1 MRLLMM
7 TEKNIL
13 PKVNILLKG
22 YYSLGDASGHACS
35 TVTLIEDRDLRVVS
49 DPGALAEPGLLL
61 RELDKRHLSAADID
75 VVFITHSHMDHL
87 RNIGL
92 FPGAKLLDY
101 WGWWQGD
108 VWSSPT
114 GIINDNI
121 KVIETPGHSH
131 DSVSLLVNTAAGIV
145 AICGD
150 VFWDSTFPE
159 RPEDDPFASDTALL
173 TKSRKILLETAD
185 TIIPGHGDIFEVQDW
200 LKFKGEVV

>member
-1 MRLLMM
+1 ML
-7 TEKNIL
+7 T
-13 PKVNILLKG
+13 G
-22 YYSLGDASGHACS
+22 YYSLGDTTGRAGS
-35 TVTLIEDRDLRVVS
+35 TITLIEDKDLRVVV
-49 DPGALAEPGLLL
+49 DPGALADPGLLL
-61 RELDKRHLSAADID
+61 RELDKRGLSADDID

-92 FPGAKLLDY
+92 FPGAKILDY

-114 GIINDNI
+114 GMINDHI

-131 DSVSLLVNTAAGIV
+131 DSISLSVDTAEGVI

-159 RPEDDPFASDTALL
+159 RPEDDPFASDAALL
-173 TKSRKILLETAD
+173 AKSRKKLLETAD
-185 TIIPGHGDIFEVQDW
+185 YIIPGHGDIFAV
-200 LKFKGEVV
+200 L